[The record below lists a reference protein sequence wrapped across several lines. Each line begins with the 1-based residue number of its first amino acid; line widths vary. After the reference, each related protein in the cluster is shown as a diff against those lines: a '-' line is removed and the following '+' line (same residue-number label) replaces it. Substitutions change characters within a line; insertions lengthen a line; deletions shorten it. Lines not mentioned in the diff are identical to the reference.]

1 MDPAISSMLL
11 SASIVVGGTLLG
23 TFLRCG
29 RSNCGAAIRAVATIR
44 QKTFDAERVQAEM
57 AAQVREIQQDGML
70 RAHPHHTGDREFDEG
85 TDALIGKRSVTALL
99 AAHDKHKAI
108 RLAESSRSISTLAQ
122 AAELA
127 PVFGLAGTLISLG
140 QLPADGLAKGAYAGA
155 ISMAVQ
161 TTLFGLLL
169 ANLLFAPLAKAI
181 ERKVE
186 GEESER
192 QKVVDWLRTHLE
204 PEVSRPAR
212 ARLEDA
218 A

>member
-1 MDPAISSMLL
+1 MDPAISPTLL
-11 SASIVVGGTLLG
+11 SASIVIGGTLLG

-29 RSNCGAAIRAVATIR
+29 PRNCAAAIRAVATIG

-99 AAHDKHKAI
+99 NAHDRHKAI

-204 PEVSRPAR
+204 PEVSRFTR
-212 ARLEDA
+212 ARKEEA
-218 A
+218 I

>member
-1 MDPAISSMLL
+1 MDPAISPTLL
-11 SASIVVGGTLLG
+11 SAAIVIGGTLLG

-29 RSNCGAAIRAVATIR
+29 PRNCAAAISAVINIG
-44 QKTFDAERVQAEM
+44 QKNFDAERVQAEM

-70 RAHPHHTGDREFDEG
+70 RAYPHHTGDREFDEG
-85 TDALIGKRSVTALL
+85 TDALIGKRSVAALVN
-99 AAHDKHKAI
+99 AHDKHKAI
-108 RLAESSRSISTLAQ
+108 RVAENNRSISTLAQ

-127 PVFGLAGTLISLG
+127 PVFGLAATLISLG

-161 TTLFGLLL
+161 ATLFGLLL

-186 GEESER
+186 AEESER
-192 QKVVDWLRTHLE
+192 QKVFDWLKTHLE
-204 PEVSRPAR
+204 PEVSRPTRAR
-212 ARLEDA
+212 AEENA
-218 A
+218 

>member
-1 MDPAISSMLL
+1 MDPAISSTLL
-11 SASIVVGGTLLG
+11 SASIVIGGTVLG

-29 RSNCGAAIRAVATIR
+29 RSNCAAAIKAVATIR
-44 QKTFDAERVQAEM
+44 QKTFDSERVQAEM

-85 TDALIGKRSVTALL
+85 TDALIGKRSVAALL
-99 AAHDKHKAI
+99 DAHDKHKAI
-108 RLAESSRSISTLAQ
+108 RVAESGRSISTLAQ

-169 ANLLFAPLAKAI
+169 ANLLFAPLAKAV

-192 QKVVDWLRTHLE
+192 QKVVDWLKAHLE
-204 PEVSRPAR
+204 PELSHPTRVPMEEAK
-212 ARLEDA
+212 
-218 A
+218 